1 MTRQLLTEMMGDYLT
16 DLEQS
21 ARSIESPITS
31 RSTVPR
37 SIPIKH
43 KSSTWELLRDP
54 RRLSKTYEF
63 KSFQKYNSFIRE
75 ILDHESESGHNGMIT
90 CEYPSVTVEVTT
102 HRLNDVTELDKKYA
116 KVCDQAYDDVMSYG
130 DQDESNENQF

>member
-1 MTRQLLTEMMGDYLT
+1 MTRLLREMMGDYLT

-21 ARSIESPITS
+21 ARSIESPITT
-31 RSTVPR
+31 RSTVPKAL
-37 SIPIKH
+37 PIKP
-43 KSSTWELLRDP
+43 KASTWELLRDP
-54 RRLSKTYEF
+54 RRLTKMYEF

-75 ILDHESESGHNGMIT
+75 ILDHESESGHNGKIT
-90 CEYPSVTVEVTT
+90 CEYPTVTVEVMT

-130 DQDESNENQF
+130 DQDESNDNQF

>member
-1 MTRQLLTEMMGDYLT
+1 MTRRILSEMMGDYLT

-21 ARSIESPITS
+21 SRSVETPITS
-31 RSTVPR
+31 RLTVQR
-37 SIPIKH
+37 TLPIKP
-43 KSSTWELLRDP
+43 KTSTWELLRDP

-63 KSFQKYNSFIRE
+63 KSFHRYNSFIRE
-75 ILDHESESGHNGMIT
+75 ILDHESETGHNGKLT

-102 HRLNDVTELDKKYA
+102 HRLSDVTELDKKYA

-130 DQDESNENQF
+130 EQDEPIDYEH

>member
-1 MTRQLLTEMMGDYLT
+1 MARLLREMMGDYLT

-21 ARSIESPITS
+21 ARSIESPIAS
-31 RSTVPR
+31 RTTVTR
-37 SIPIKH
+37 ALPIKP
-43 KSSTWELLRDP
+43 KTSTWELLRDP

-75 ILDHESESGHNGMIT
+75 ILDHESESGHNGKIT
-90 CEYPSVTVEVTT
+90 CEYPTVNVEVTT

-130 DQDESNENQF
+130 DQDESDVIQY

>member
-37 SIPIKH
+37 SLPIKP